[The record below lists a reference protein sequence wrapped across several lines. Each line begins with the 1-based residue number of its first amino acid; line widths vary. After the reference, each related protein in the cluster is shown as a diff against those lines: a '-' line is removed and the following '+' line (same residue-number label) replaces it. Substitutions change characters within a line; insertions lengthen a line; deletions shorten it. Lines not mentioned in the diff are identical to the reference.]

1 MGSLGAVAAAVAPVT
16 WKGLRHLDWIL
27 ESVLIFMDRESG
39 LGSRVSP
46 GQSVSVQGCDQ
57 DFRVHRKPGR
67 AWWASTKGVTAGA
80 PRQGSGVSKAGREL
94 KRGVLVRDL

>member
-1 MGSLGAVAAAVAPVT
+1 MDLGVCLDFHGQGIRAGV
-16 WKGLRHLDWIL
+16 KG
-27 ESVLIFMDRESG
+27 E
-39 LGSRVSP
+39 P
-46 GQSVSVQGCDQ
+46 GPECEHAGRDQ